1 MAKFDKTKPHAFID
15 GSYNEKTN
23 YYGWGGILLENNN
36 IHFIQGKG
44 NKKTEKTMRNVAG
57 EINAALSAVEL
68 AIELRLDS
76 ITLLYDYNGISAWA
90 NLEWARNNK
99 VTESYANK
107 MQDYMNLIDI
117 NFVKV
122 EAHTGVEGNEIAD
135 RLAKQAVDIKI

>member
-1 MAKFDKTKPHAFID
+1 M
-15 GSYNEKTN
+15 
-23 YYGWGGILLENNN
+23 LENNN

-76 ITLLYDYNGISAWA
+76 ITLLYDYNDISAWA

-117 NFVKV
+117 NFIKV
-122 EAHTGVEGNEIAD
+122 EAHTGIKGNEIAD
-135 RLAKQAVDIKI
+135 RLAKQAVDISLYK